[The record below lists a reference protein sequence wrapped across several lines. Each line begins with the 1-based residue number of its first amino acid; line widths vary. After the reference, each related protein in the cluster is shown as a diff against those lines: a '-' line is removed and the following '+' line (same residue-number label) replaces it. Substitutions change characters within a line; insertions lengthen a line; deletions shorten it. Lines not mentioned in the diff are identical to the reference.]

1 MAEATVYGS
10 TALWTRL
17 SHSVARFQSPRPVEV
32 DLMGG
37 VVRDLLVASLV
48 PRRRRIIHQSP
59 HRAFDPR
66 RPLPHFCAP
75 SECVRALGHIA
86 G

>member
-17 SHSVARFQSPRPVEV
+17 SHSVARSQSPRPVEV

-37 VVRDLLVASLV
+37 VVRDLLAAPPVLREASSAPCARTLSSHR
-48 PRRRRIIHQSP
+48 PSCGSALQSP
-59 HRAFDPR
+59 A
-66 RPLPHFCAP
+66 
-75 SECVRALGHIA
+75 
-86 G
+86 